1 MALTPDIQP
10 DLLRLVGDNS
20 SESIAL
26 SPVQLGAF
34 PDGLWVLDGNDTV
47 QGVADEEA
55 ILGNKGQDRVAGGA
69 GNDSLRGG
77 RDNDRLFGEDGNDTL
92 SGDRG
97 ADSLTGGGGADVF
110 IVQQNR
116 DGSDVITDYQD
127 GADKLLLNGS
137 LNFNNITI
145 SNNGGNTVIADKV
158 TGQVLTVLQ
167 GIDNGIID
175 ASDFL
180 VQGAPTLAFSAAE
193 FSGVED
199 GTPIV
204 AVAVTRIGSSVG
216 EVSATVNLTD
226 GTATAPQDYNNSQI
240 IVNFADGQIKKAVPI
255 PIIDDSL
262 PEGNESVRLS
272 LSDPTG
278 GAAIGNQNS
287 ANLTIVDDEVPGTLA
302 FAAAEFSVLEVDIP
316 ILTVT
321 VSRSGGSF
329 GEVSATINLTDGTAT
344 ASQDY
349 ANTPITVKF
358 ADGELEK
365 TVAIPIL
372 DDDLKE
378 GIETVNLTLA
388 NPTGGV
394 AIGTQKTATLKI
406 VDNEASSI
414 ISSRPG
420 TVVNPE
426 TVDVFLAPDDELTIP
441 ITVTVPGESAPG
453 VTGASIFPKPSSAS
467 TLRTAAQVQQP
478 SDQLPLD
485 VFLLQ
490 DLSTSFKDDIQTV
503 EKLIPN
509 LVRSLTEEQPDTRF
523 GVGSFVDKPV
533 GSPDDEGDLGDV
545 GDYVYRTDL
554 PLTTDPATLQSVIAD
569 FTILS
574 GDDSPE
580 AQLEALLQTA
590 RRTNEIGFRD
600 KARRV
605 VVVATDASFHE
616 AGDGIAADIT
626 TPNNLDAILDGNPPG
641 TGEDYPAIE
650 DVRQALLR
658 ANIVPIF
665 AVTEDE
671 ISTYEELVSELGF
684 GAVTE
689 LSTDSSNLIEAINQ
703 GLESVASQINILP
716 IQDNAGF
723 IAGISQDKFTDL
735 SPGESRTTE
744 VTLQK
749 PDGAPASDTVD
760 IGIPGFGNPKINVT
774 TGLEGPYASIPVQ
787 SNDPSYLQD
796 LKFVETVT
804 GGSTEG
810 PLLLDAVKDRRSER
824 KVGFKEINNPVNPN
838 QTWVVTHGWNDSSD
852 DQPDSQEDLA
862 QLQDKIKQGEIKPI
876 GNPKAEDVKINR
888 GDLHDIAEAIKKER
902 PNDRVLLLD
911 WREASNNTP
920 PGSSFGEN
928 GAIGNW
934 FAASWISSVAE
945 YAVKTLNE
953 EYGIDVQKALESLNL
968 VGHSLGSLLSS
979 EIGRIYKTGKNR
991 RSEDVVT
998 PNNTGVKTITALD
1011 PASESNL
1018 FAVGGYDFDASNP
1031 GKDAFEGF
1039 ATTSQFSRAFVG
1051 KTSIAGNQEFATS
1064 ADESFQMDFG
1074 ENFRAPASEH
1084 TWVVQTYKNLIEQD
1098 LKQGEPP
1105 SQERL
1110 ISQLFGLENKPHS
1123 DLFRENQYYAYE
1135 FKTLLTT
1142 SYDHEG
1148 VLLVDP
1154 PNSNE
1159 ELPQPV
1165 FLAAKNAKTSGKNDD
1180 LVIGTP
1186 RDNNAD
1192 LKIDGSNIGGFGTGS
1207 ILYNGSGEDRFF
1219 GDAGNDEII
1228 GDSGNDTLIGDSGSD
1243 KLIGDG
1249 GVFNS
1254 GDDILYGGSGKDELT
1269 GGYGRDTFVFGLGEG
1284 SSDEQ
1289 EADRITDFKVGED
1302 TIAITVDDIM
1312 LTNPSFRLTFEQLD
1326 LQQRETGGVLG
1337 QFTQKNTLIIANY
1350 EGKREVIA
1358 YLDKVARDSINNSSN
1373 FDVNFNNTIFE
1384 IG

>member
-1 MALTPDIQP
+1 MALTPDSQS

-20 SESIAL
+20 SESIPL
-26 SPVQLGAF
+26 SPLQLGPF

-47 QGVADEEA
+47 QGVADEQA

-77 RDNDRLFGEDGNDTL
+77 RDNDHLFGEDGNDTL

-137 LNFNNITI
+137 LNFNNLTI
-145 SNNGGNTVIADKV
+145 SNNGGNTVIADKT

-167 GIDNGIID
+167 GINNSTID

-180 VQGAPTLAFSAAE
+180 VQGNPTLAFSAAE

-204 AVAVTRIGSSVG
+204 AVTVTRIGSSVG
-216 EVSATVNLTD
+216 EVSATVNLTN
-226 GTATAPQDYNNSQI
+226 GTATAPQDYDNSQI
-240 IVNFADGQIKKAVPI
+240 VVNFADGQIKKAVAI
-255 PIIDDSL
+255 PITDDSL
-262 PEGNESVRLS
+262 PEGNESVSLS
-272 LSDPTG
+272 LSNPTG
-278 GAAIGNQNS
+278 GAAIGSQNS
-287 ANLTIVDDEVPGTLA
+287 AILTIVDDEVPGTLD

-349 ANTPITVKF
+349 INTPIAVNF

-372 DDDLKE
+372 DDDLRE
-378 GIETVNLTLA
+378 GLETVNLTLA
-388 NPTGGV
+388 NPTGGA

-406 VDNEASSI
+406 VDNEVSSI

-426 TVDVFLAPDDELTIP
+426 TVDVFLVPDDELTIP
-441 ITVTVPGESAPG
+441 ITVTVPGESAPE
-453 VTGASIFPKPSSAS
+453 VTAASIFPKPSSAS
-467 TLRTAAQVQQP
+467 TSRTAAQVQQP
-478 SDQLPLD
+478 STQLPLD

-490 DLSTSFKDDIQTV
+490 DLSESFQDDIQTV
-503 EKLIPN
+503 RELIPN
-509 LVRSLTEEQPDTRF
+509 LVSSLTEEQSDTRF

-533 GSPDDEGDLGDV
+533 GDLGDV

-554 PLTTDPATLQSVIAD
+554 PLTTDPAAPQSVIGD

-574 GDDSPE
+574 GDDGPE

-590 RRTNEIGFRD
+590 RHTTQIGFRD
-600 KARRV
+600 NTRRV

-616 AGDGIAADIT
+616 AGDGIVADIT

-665 AVTEDE
+665 AVTSDQ
-671 ISTYEELVSELGF
+671 IDTYENLVSELGF

-703 GLESVASQINILP
+703 GLESVASQINVLP

-723 IAGISQDKFTDL
+723 IAGISQDKFTGL

-744 VTLQK
+744 VTLRK
-749 PDGAPASDTVD
+749 PDGTPANDTVD

-787 SNDPSYLQD
+787 SNDPSYLQN
-796 LKFVETVT
+796 LKFVKTVT
-804 GGSTEG
+804 GGDPRG
-810 PLLLDAVKDRRSER
+810 QVLLDAVKERPSER

-852 DQPDSQEDLA
+852 DQPDNQEELA
-862 QLQDKIKQGEIKPI
+862 KLQDKIRLGEIKPI
-876 GNPKAEDVKINR
+876 DDSKAEDVKINR

-911 WREASNNTP
+911 WREASNNTAP
-920 PGSSFGEN
+920 FSPGSFGES
-928 GAIGNW
+928 GGIGNW
-934 FAASWISSVAE
+934 FAGSWISSVAE
-945 YAVKTLNE
+945 YAVKILRD

-991 RSEDVVT
+991 RSEDVIT
-998 PNNTGVKTITALD
+998 PNNTGVRTITALD

-1018 FAVGGYDFDASNP
+1018 FLVGGYDFDASNP

-1039 ATTSQFSRAFVG
+1039 AATSKFSRAFVG
-1051 KTSIAGNQEFATS
+1051 SGSFAGNQDFAAT
-1064 ADESFQMDFG
+1064 AQESFQIDFG
-1074 ENFRAPASEH
+1074 NRLLRSVDVGDEH
-1084 TWVVQTYKNLIEQD
+1084 GWVVQTFTNLVDEPDKIGSLFGIKAYESIDD
-1098 LKQGEPP
+1098 LPINNFGTLEIRDNRHEGILFVPDPQPTDAKSDNLSTLKP
-1105 SQERL
+1105 SFL
-1110 ISQLFGLENKPHS
+1110 ISRAK
-1123 DLFRENQYYAYE
+1123 DNQDNDIVIA
-1135 FKTLLTT
+1135 T
-1142 SYDHEG
+1142 S
-1148 VLLVDP
+1148 
-1154 PNSNE
+1154 
-1159 ELPQPV
+1159 
-1165 FLAAKNAKTSGKNDD
+1165 
-1180 LVIGTP
+1180 
-1186 RDNNAD
+1186 R
-1192 LKIDGSNIGGFGTGS
+1192 
-1207 ILYNGSGEDRFF
+1207 
-1219 GDAGNDEII
+1219 NDEIDGADGI
-1228 GDSGNDTLIGDSGSD
+1228 NRGLGESRYTGSGDDKFVGESGNDKLVGDSGNDTLIGGSGD
-1243 KLIGDG
+1243 DVLEGDG
-1249 GVFNS
+1249 SLNAS
-1254 GDDILYGGSGKDELT
+1254 GDDILIGGPGKDTLKGGSGADK
-1269 GGYGRDTFVFGLGEG
+1269 FVFERGDGNSNKDQADFITPAFAGLASFEVGK
-1284 SSDEQ
+1284 DKTHIPQ
-1289 EADRITDFKVGED
+1289 IFKQ
-1302 TIAITVDDIM
+1302 I
-1312 LTNPSFRLTFEQLD
+1312 SF
-1326 LQQRETGGVLG
+1326 QR
-1337 QFTQKNTLIIANY
+1337 
-1350 EGKREVIA
+1350 
-1358 YLDKVARDSINNSSN
+1358 NSELPKPQM
-1373 FDVNFNNTIFE
+1373 I
-1384 IG
+1384 

>member
-1 MALTPDIQP
+1 MALTPDSKSN
-10 DLLRLVGDNS
+10 LLRLVGDNS

-26 SPVQLGAF
+26 SPLQLGAF

-97 ADSLTGGGGADVF
+97 ADSLTGGEGADVF
-110 IVQQNR
+110 IVQPNR

-127 GADKLLLNGS
+127 GSDKLSLNGS
-137 LNFNNITI
+137 LTFNNLTI
-145 SNNGGNTVIADKV
+145 SNNGGNTVIADKI
-158 TGQVLTVLQ
+158 TGQALTVLQ
-167 GIDNGIID
+167 GIDSSTID

-180 VQGAPTLAFSAAE
+180 VQGSPTLVFSAGE
-193 FSGVED
+193 FSSVED

-204 AVAVTRIGSSVG
+204 AVTVTRIGSSVG
-216 EVSATVNLTD
+216 EASAIVNLTN
-226 GTATAPQDYNNSQI
+226 GTSTAPQDYNNTQI
-240 IVNFADGQIKKAVPI
+240 LVNFADGQIKKAVPI

-272 LSDPTG
+272 LSDPTD
-278 GAAIGNQNS
+278 GAAIGTQNS

-302 FAAAEFSVLEVDIP
+302 FAATEFSVLEVDIP

-344 ASQDY
+344 ASKDY
-349 ANTPITVKF
+349 VNTPITVKF

-453 VTGASIFPKPSSAS
+453 VTASSIFLKPSSAS

-478 SDQLPLD
+478 STQLPLD

-490 DLSTSFKDDIQTV
+490 DLSSSFDQDEIATV
-503 EKLIPN
+503 QELIPN
-509 LVRSLTEEQPDTRF
+509 LISSLTKQQPDTTF

-533 GSPDDEGDLGDV
+533 GSRGLGAV

-554 PLTTDPATLQSVIAD
+554 PLTTDPVALQSVIGN
-569 FTILS
+569 FTTLS
-574 GDDSPE
+574 GGDNPE

-600 KARRV
+600 NTRRV
-605 VVVATDASFHE
+605 VVVATDDSFHE
-616 AGDGIAADIT
+616 AGDGIVAGIT

-671 ISTYEELVSELGF
+671 IDTYEKLVSELGF

-703 GLESVASQINILP
+703 GLKSVASQINVLP

-723 IAGISQDKFTDL
+723 IAGISQDKFTGL
-735 SPGESRTTE
+735 SPGESRTPE
-744 VTLQK
+744 ITLRK
-749 PDGAPASDTVD
+749 PEGAPARDTLD

-774 TGLEGPYASIPVQ
+774 TGLEGPYAGIPKDQ
-787 SNDPSYLQD
+787 RPDYLKD
-796 LKFVETVT
+796 FDWVDTVT
-804 GGSTEG
+804 GGVTEG
-810 PLLLDAVKDRRSER
+810 MLLGGVDANKRR
-824 KVGFKEINNPVNPN
+824 VGFKEIGSKIPKEDSLGK
-838 QTWVVTHGWNDSSD
+838 TWIITHGWNDNSD
-852 DQPDSQEDLA
+852 DKPDRKDSGTSE
-862 QLQDKIKQGEIKPI
+862 DKINPGDFYDIGEVIKA
-876 GNPKAEDVKINR
+876 K
-888 GDLHDIAEAIKKER
+888 R

-911 WREASNNTP
+911 WREASNNEKDNK
-920 PGSSFGEN
+920 GGNAGALASGGN
-928 GAIGNW
+928 GD
-934 FAASWISSVAE
+934 AASWISTVAQSV
-945 YAVKTLNE
+945 VKTLE
-953 EYGIDVQKALESLNL
+953 DKYGITSQKALESLNL
-968 VGHSLGSLLSS
+968 IGHSLGSLVSS

-991 RSEDVVT
+991 KSEDVIT
-998 PNNTGVKTITALD
+998 PNNIGARNITALD
-1011 PASESNL
+1011 PPSESNL
-1018 FAVGGYDFDASNP
+1018 STVGGYDFDARNP

-1039 ATTSQFSRAFVG
+1039 AATSQFSRAFVG
-1051 KTSIAGNQEFATS
+1051 KASVAGNQEFATS
-1064 ADESFQMDFG
+1064 AHESFQMDFPG
-1074 ENFRAPASEH
+1074 NFRSPGIEH
-1084 TWVVQTYKNLIEQD
+1084 TWVVQAYKNLIEQD
-1098 LKQGEPP
+1098 IKQGEQP

-1123 DLFRENQYYAYE
+1123 DLFRKNQH
-1135 FKTLLTT
+1135 
-1142 SYDHEG
+1142 HEG
-1148 VLLVDP
+1148 VLLVNP
-1154 PNSNE
+1154 PNSKE

-1165 FLAAKNAKTSGKNDD
+1165 FLAAKNAKTSGKDD
-1180 LVIGTP
+1180 DIVIGTAV
-1186 RDNNAD
+1186 DNKGD
-1192 LKIDGSNIGGFGTGS
+1192 RKIDGSNIGGFGRGS
-1207 ILYNGSGEDRFF
+1207 ILYNGSGDDRFF

-1228 GDSGNDTLIGDSGSD
+1228 GDSGNDTLIGG
-1243 KLIGDG
+1243 
-1249 GVFNS
+1249 S
-1254 GDDILYGGSGKDELT
+1254 GDD
-1269 GGYGRDTFVFGLGEG
+1269 
-1284 SSDEQ
+1284 
-1289 EADRITDFKVGED
+1289 
-1302 TIAITVDDIM
+1302 
-1312 LTNPSFRLTFEQLD
+1312 
-1326 LQQRETGGVLG
+1326 VLS
-1337 QFTQKNTLIIANY
+1337 
-1350 EGKREVIA
+1350 R
-1358 YLDKVARDSINNSSN
+1358 
-1373 FDVNFNNTIFE
+1373 
-1384 IG
+1384 